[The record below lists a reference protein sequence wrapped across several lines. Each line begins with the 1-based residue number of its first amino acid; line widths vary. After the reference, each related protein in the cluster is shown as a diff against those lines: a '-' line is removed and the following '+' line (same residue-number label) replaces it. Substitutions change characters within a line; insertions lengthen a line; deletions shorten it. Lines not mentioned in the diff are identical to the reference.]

1 MQSRYKLILGSSA
14 AFGAAAIPATA
25 QTLNVNVAIP
35 RLSVAEYHRPYVAIW
50 LEKEGATPRTLS
62 VWYDVDKAKG
72 EGTKWLRDIRQ
83 WWRVSGRS
91 LKVPADGI
99 TGATRAPGDQK
110 VAFTAGKGPLGQLT
124 PGNYTLVVEAAREV
138 GGRELLRLPFSWPA
152 KPGTVVRAKGN
163 NELGQVSL
171 SVSK

>member
-1 MQSRYKLILGSSA
+1 MAPR
-14 AFGAAAIPATA
+14 PAPM
-25 QTLNVNVAIP
+25 VA
-35 RLSVAEYHRPYVAIW
+35 RL
-50 LEKEGATPRTLS
+50 
-62 VWYDVDKAKG
+62 
-72 EGTKWLRDIRQ
+72 
-83 WWRVSGRS
+83 GRS

-110 VAFTAGKGPLGQLT
+110 VAFTPGKGPLGQLS

-152 KPGTVVRAKGN
+152 KPGTVIRAKGN